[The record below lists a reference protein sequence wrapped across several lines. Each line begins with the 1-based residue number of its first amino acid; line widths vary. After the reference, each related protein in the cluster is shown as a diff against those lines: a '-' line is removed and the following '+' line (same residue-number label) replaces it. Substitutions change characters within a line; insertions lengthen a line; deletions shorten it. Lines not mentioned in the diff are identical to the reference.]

1 MGAGRFFFLDYW
13 DILRAHRLVNLRF
26 RTGMPQ
32 FRGQELTCIRG
43 ERVVFAGLGFT
54 LDAGGALLLKGPNGS
69 GKSSLL
75 RLMAGL
81 LRPASG
87 ALAWDGEA
95 IWSDPDG
102 HCRRL
107 HYVGHLDAVKPA
119 FTVAENLAF
128 WFGLQAG
135 GSSASAVEA
144 ALEAFAI
151 AHLADLPGRY
161 LSAGQKRRLNL
172 ARIVAAP
179 APLWLLDE
187 PATGLDEDAVA
198 RLEEAIAR
206 HRAGGGMAAVSTHAG
221 LDVETAEVVELGNF
235 PAKDGFAA
243 AGEWE
248 P

>member
-1 MGAGRFFFLDYW
+1 
-13 DILRAHRLVNLRF
+13 
-26 RTGMPQ
+26 MPQ
-32 FRGQELTCIRG
+32 FRGQDVTCIRG
-43 ERVVFAGLGFT
+43 ERIVFAGLGFT
-54 LDAGGALLLKGPNGS
+54 LDAGCALLLKGPNGS

-87 ALAWDGEA
+87 ALAWGEEA
-95 IWSDPDG
+95 VWSDPDG
-102 HCRRL
+102 HRRRL

-128 WFGLQAG
+128 WSGLHSG
-135 GSSASAVEA
+135 RPNRDAVGA
-144 ALEAFAI
+144 ALETFAI

-172 ARIVAAP
+172 ARIVAVP

-187 PATGLDEDAVA
+187 PATGLDEDSVA
-198 RLEEAIAR
+198 RLEDAIAK
-206 HRAGGGMAAVSTHAG
+206 HRATGGMAAVSTHSG
-221 LDVETAEVVELGNF
+221 LDVDGAEVVELAHF
-235 PAKDGFAA
+235 QAEDGFAA

>member
-1 MGAGRFFFLDYW
+1 
-13 DILRAHRLVNLRF
+13 
-26 RTGMPQ
+26 MPQ

-43 ERVVFAGLGFT
+43 ERVVFAGLGFA

-95 IWSDPDG
+95 VWSDPDR
-102 HCRRL
+102 HRRRL

-119 FTVAENLAF
+119 LTVAENLAF
-128 WFGLQAG
+128 WCNLHAG
-135 GSSASAVEA
+135 QPDRDAVDR
-144 ALEAFAI
+144 ALDAFAI
-151 AHLADLPGRY
+151 THLTDLPVRY

-172 ARIVAAP
+172 ARIVATP
-179 APLWLLDE
+179 ASLWLLDE
-187 PATGLDEDAVA
+187 PATALDEDAVA
-198 RLEEAIAR
+198 RLEDALAR

-221 LDVETAEVVELGNF
+221 LAVEGAEVVELVRF
-235 PAKDGFAA
+235 PARGALA
-243 AGEWE
+243 VAGEGE

>member
-1 MGAGRFFFLDYW
+1 
-13 DILRAHRLVNLRF
+13 
-26 RTGMPQ
+26 MPQ
-32 FRGQELTCIRG
+32 FHGQDLTCVRG
-43 ERVVFAGLGFT
+43 ERIVFAGLGFT
-54 LDAGGALLLKGPNGS
+54 LGAGGALLLKGPNGS

-95 IWSDPDG
+95 VWSDPDG
-102 HCRRL
+102 HRGRL

-128 WFGLQAG
+128 WCGLHSG
-135 GSSASAVEA
+135 RSSADAVGA
-144 ALEAFAI
+144 ALETFAI

-161 LSAGQKRRLNL
+161 LSAGQKRRVNL
-172 ARIVAAP
+172 ARVVAAA

-187 PATGLDEDAVA
+187 PATALDEDAVT
-198 RLEEAIAR
+198 RLEGAIAK
-206 HRAGGGMAAVSTHAG
+206 HRAAGGMAAVSTHAG
-221 LDVETAEVVELGNF
+221 LGLDGAELVELGRF
-235 PAKDGFAA
+235 AAKDGFAA

-248 P
+248 T

>member
-1 MGAGRFFFLDYW
+1 
-13 DILRAHRLVNLRF
+13 
-26 RTGMPQ
+26 MPQ
-32 FRGQELTCIRG
+32 FHGRDITCIRG
-43 ERVVFAGLGFT
+43 ERIVFAGLGFT
-54 LDAGGALLLKGPNGS
+54 LDGGGALLLKGPNGS

-95 IWSDPDG
+95 VWSDPDG
-102 HCRRL
+102 HRRRL

-128 WFGLQAG
+128 WCGLHG
-135 GSSASAVEA
+135 GRTDNDAVGA
-144 ALEAFAI
+144 ALETFAI

-172 ARIVAAP
+172 ARIAASP

-187 PATGLDEDAVA
+187 PATGLDDDAVA
-198 RLEEAIAR
+198 RLEGAISK

-221 LDVETAEVVELGNF
+221 LDVEGAGVVELARF
-235 PAKDGFAA
+235 SAKDGFAV
-243 AGEWE
+243 AGEWG